1 MVQWILIGV
10 FAMCISMGILV
21 AVLCLLYMNGDDELE
36 EKFDKW
42 IKEKESEKGDK

>member
-1 MVQWILIGV
+1 MQWILIGV

-21 AVLCLLYMNGDDELE
+21 AVLCLLYMNSDDELE